1 MLAGKVIPFSP
12 PADPPNPATGQAS
25 VVVQIRRDEELL
37 RLRGMLISS
46 TGHTVHSMTPD
57 QVTAELEKSKGTRV
71 WVFCHTLEFYELGQ
85 LAIAIRKARPAD
97 KLLHLSGLNENR
109 QMSGLFDE
117 LLEPVEGVDNLLRA
131 VADLAKA

>member
-1 MLAGKVIPFSP
+1 
-12 PADPPNPATGQAS
+12 
-25 VVVQIRRDEELL
+25 L

-46 TGHTVHSMTPD
+46 AGHTVHSMTPD
-57 QVTAELEKSKGTRV
+57 QVTAELEKCQGTRV
-71 WVFCHTLEFYELGQ
+71 WVFCHTLEFYELAQ
-85 LAIAIRKARPAD
+85 LAIAIRRARPAD